1 MPWWRAQAKLWWLQ
15 FKPQPLA
22 RILLPSLREELRMAA
37 EASRGD
43 VEARLSRL
51 SNHSMLEEYAL
62 ALVSA
67 LEQAARTGGRP
78 AFDGLFSRG
87 FDRVYGWS
95 YQLAEHNPERAQAL
109 TLEILLRAARA
120 LARRAGEAGVT
131 AREPTR

>member
-1 MPWWRAQAKLWWLQ
+1 MAALPAKLWWLQ
-15 FKPQPLA
+15 FKSQSLA
-22 RILLPSLREELRMAA
+22 RILLPWLWEGLRMAA

-43 VEARLSRL
+43 VESRLSRL
-51 SNHSMLEEYAL
+51 SNDSMLEEYAL

-95 YQLAEHNPERAQAL
+95 YRLAEYNPERAEAL

-120 LARRAGEAGVT
+120 LDRGAEQAGVNT
-131 AREPTR
+131 TREPTR